1 MDPLTAGLL
10 MGGSSIIGNV
20 LSARMTNEANQSMVN
35 QQQNFQETM
44 SNTSYQRAVQDMKLA
59 GINPM
64 LAATNGGAST
74 PSGASLAQTSP
85 DFAGA
90 ISTGAETAMAMRA
103 QNTDLGLKNS
113 QIANTDQDTS
123 NKEATKA
130 LLINQTKASAQDIK
144 QKAMAN
150 EVLSKTLQAQ
160 VKKANAEGNYAEINQ
175 LMGIINSGANSANA
189 LVNPSKLIG
198 PLINKPR

>member
-160 VKKANAEGNYAEINQ
+160 VKKRMPKAIT
-175 LMGIINSGANSANA
+175 L
-189 LVNPSKLIG
+189 K
-198 PLINKPR
+198 